1 MAKMVGLS
9 LVVKQGWMRKAVTL
23 MQENPPEVEYRKQLE
38 EHLSYEIDSPTN
50 RRKAREILMRVW
62 YRNSEGVETLQE
74 EGRKLIQKYP
84 EKLTEIG
91 WCMMPLAYPVFLDIS
106 RLMGKMFEF
115 EDTITTTQIR
125 KKMFDEYG
133 ERGTV
138 DYSTTKIIATMRE
151 LGGIESSSVGKQTR
165 VKIKVTNPEIVTFM
179 TKVAMHLGGSSYYT
193 FAALADFPFLFPF
206 EYKLAKELILQ
217 DEDFVTTN
225 FGGELSVSLKNW

>member
-1 MAKMVGLS
+1 MAKRVGLS
-9 LVVKQGWMRKAVTL
+9 LVVKQGWMRKAVAL
-23 MQENPPEVEYRKQLE
+23 LEENLPEAEYRKRLE

-50 RRKAREILMRVW
+50 RRKAREILMRIW
-62 YRNSEGVETLQE
+62 YLNSEGVEALQE
-74 EGRKLIQKYP
+74 EGRKLIKKYP

-91 WCMMPLAYPVFLDIS
+91 WCMMPLAYPIFLDIS

-138 DYSTTKIIATMRE
+138 DYSTTKIISTMRE

-165 VKIKVTNPEIVTFM
+165 VKVEVTNSEIVTFM

-193 FAALADFPFLFPF
+193 FSALTDFPFLFPF
-206 EYKLAKELILQ
+206 EYKLAKEAILQ

-225 FGGELSVSLKNW
+225 FGGELSVSLKS

>member
-9 LVVKQGWMRKAVTL
+9 LVVKQGWMRKAVAL
-23 MQENPPEVEYRKQLE
+23 LNENLSEVEYRKQLE

-50 RRKAREILMRVW
+50 RRKAREILMKIW
-62 YRNSEGVETLQE
+62 YLNSEGVEKLQE

-84 EKLTEIG
+84 DQLTEIG

-125 KKMFDEYG
+125 KKIFDEYG

-138 DYSTTKIIATMRE
+138 DYSTIKIISTMRE
-151 LGGIESSSVGKQTR
+151 LGSVQSASVGKQTR
-165 VKIKVTNPEIVTFM
+165 VRINVTNPEIVSFM
-179 TKVAMHLGGSSYYT
+179 TKVAMYLGGSSYYT
-193 FAALADFPFLFPF
+193 FSSLAEFPFLFPF
-206 EYKLAKELILQ
+206 KYRLAKEAVFQ
-217 DEDFVTTN
+217 DEAFVTAN
-225 FGGELSVSLKNW
+225 FGGELSVSLKS

>member
-9 LVVKQGWMRKAVTL
+9 LVVKQGWMKKATAL
-23 MQENPPEVEYRKQLE
+23 LEENLSEEEYRKQLD

-50 RRKAREILMRVW
+50 RRKAREILMRIW
-62 YRNSEGVETLQE
+62 YLNSDGAEMLQE

-91 WCMMPLAYPVFLDIS
+91 WCMMPLAYPVFMDIS

-138 DYSTTKIIATMRE
+138 DYSITKIISTMRE
-151 LGGIESSSVGKQTR
+151 LGGVESFSVGKQTR

-193 FAALADFPFLFPF
+193 FSALTDFPFLFPF
-206 EYKLAKELILQ
+206 EYRLAKEGILQ
-217 DEDFVTTN
+217 DENFVTTN
-225 FGGELSVSLKNW
+225 FGGELSVSLKSC

>member
-9 LVVKQGWMRKAVTL
+9 LVVKQGWMRKAVAL
-23 MQENPPEVEYRKQLE
+23 LDENLPEAEYRKELE

-50 RRKAREILMRVW
+50 RRKAREILMKIW
-62 YRNSEGVETLQE
+62 YLNSEGVETLQE

-84 EKLTEIG
+84 DQLTEIG

-125 KKMFDEYG
+125 KKIFDEYG

-138 DYSTTKIIATMRE
+138 DYSTTKIISTMRE
-151 LGGIESSSVGKQTR
+151 LGGVQSASVGKQTR
-165 VKIKVTNPEIVTFM
+165 VRINVTNPEIVSFM
-179 TKVAMHLGGSSYYT
+179 TKVVMYLGGSSYYT
-193 FAALADFPFLFPF
+193 FSSLAEFPFLFPF
-206 EYKLAKELILQ
+206 EYKLAKEAILQ
-217 DEDFVTTN
+217 DQPFVTTN
-225 FGGELSVSLKNW
+225 FGGEVSVSRKS

>member
-9 LVVKQGWMRKAVTL
+9 LVVKQGWMRKAVAL
-23 MQENPPEVEYRKQLE
+23 LEEDLPEADYRKQLE

-50 RRKAREILMRVW
+50 RRKAREILMRIW
-62 YRNSEGVETLQE
+62 YLNSEGVEELQE
-74 EGRKLIQKYP
+74 EGRRLIKKYP
-84 EKLTEIG
+84 EKLTEFG
-91 WCMMPLAYPVFLDIS
+91 WCMMPLAYPIFLDIS

-138 DYSTTKIIATMRE
+138 DYSTTKIISTMRE

-165 VKIKVTNPEIVTFM
+165 VKVEVTNSEIVTFM

-193 FAALADFPFLFPF
+193 FSALTDFPFLFPF
-206 EYKLAKELILQ
+206 EYKLAKEAILQ

-225 FGGELSVSLKNW
+225 FGGELSVSLKS

>member
-1 MAKMVGLS
+1 
-9 LVVKQGWMRKAVTL
+9 
-23 MQENPPEVEYRKQLE
+23 
-38 EHLSYEIDSPTN
+38 
-50 RRKAREILMRVW
+50 
-62 YRNSEGVETLQE
+62 
-74 EGRKLIQKYP
+74 
-84 EKLTEIG
+84 
-91 WCMMPLAYPVFLDIS
+91 MMPLAYPIFLDIS

-138 DYSTTKIIATMRE
+138 DYSTTKIISTMRE

-165 VKIKVTNPEIVTFM
+165 VKVEVTNSEIVTFM

-193 FAALADFPFLFPF
+193 FSALTDFPFLFPF
-206 EYKLAKELILQ
+206 EYKLAKEAILQ

-225 FGGELSVSLKNW
+225 FGGELSVSLKS

>member
-9 LVVKQGWMRKAVTL
+9 LVVKQGWMRKAVAL
-23 MQENPPEVEYRKQLE
+23 MEENLPETEYRNQLE
-38 EHLSYEIDSPTN
+38 KHLSYEIDSPTN
-50 RRKAREILMRVW
+50 RRKAREILMRIW
-62 YRNSEGVETLQE
+62 YLNSNGVKALQE
-74 EGRKLIQKYP
+74 EGRRLIQKYP

-138 DYSTTKIIATMRE
+138 DYSTTKIISTMRE

-165 VKIKVTNPEIVTFM
+165 VKVEVTNPEIVTFM
-179 TKVAMHLGGSSYYT
+179 TKVVMHLGGSSYYT
-193 FAALADFPFLFPF
+193 FSALTDFPFLFPF
-206 EYKLAKELILQ
+206 EYKLTKEAILQ

-225 FGGELSVSLKNW
+225 FGGELSVSLKS

>member
-1 MAKMVGLS
+1 MEA
-9 LVVKQGWMRKAVTL
+9 
-23 MQENPPEVEYRKQLE
+23 
-38 EHLSYEIDSPTN
+38 
-50 RRKAREILMRVW
+50 
-62 YRNSEGVETLQE
+62 LQE
-74 EGRKLIQKYP
+74 EGRRLIQKYP

-138 DYSTTKIIATMRE
+138 DYSTTKIISTMRE
-151 LGGIESSSVGKQTR
+151 LGGIESASVGKQTR
-165 VKIKVTNPEIVTFM
+165 VKVGVTNPEIVTFM

-193 FAALADFPFLFPF
+193 FSVLTDFPFLFPF
-206 EYKLAKELILQ
+206 EYKLAKEAILQ

-225 FGGELSVSLKNW
+225 FGGELSVSLKS

>member
-9 LVVKQGWMRKAVTL
+9 LVVKQGWMRKAVAL
-23 MQENPPEVEYRKQLE
+23 LEDNLPEAEYRRQLE

-50 RRKAREILMRVW
+50 RRKAREILMRIW
-62 YRNSEGVETLQE
+62 YLNSEGVKLLQE
-74 EGRKLIQKYP
+74 EGRRLIQKYP

-91 WCMMPLAYPVFLDIS
+91 WCMMPLAYPIFMDIS

-138 DYSTTKIIATMRE
+138 DYSTTKIISTMRE
-151 LGGIESSSVGKQTR
+151 LGGVESSSVGKQTR
-165 VKIKVTNPEIVTFM
+165 VKVEVTNPEIVTFM
-179 TKVAMHLGGSSYYT
+179 TKVAMHLGGCSYYT
-193 FAALADFPFLFPF
+193 FSALTDFSFLFPF
-206 EYKLAKELILQ
+206 EYKLAKEVMLQ
-217 DEDFVTTN
+217 DEDFITTN
-225 FGGELSVSLKNW
+225 FGGELSISLKSR